1 MQVLKNIFVH
11 SLRKW
16 EMIIPLYFTSLI
28 VFVCVFVFLMCWCPS
43 HVGFSVLSVRIML
56 YPVHA
61 CVLSLSFILLRSMI
75 FILNPNFT
83 SLIF

>member
-28 VFVCVFVFLMCWCPS
+28 VFVCVRVFDVMVS
-43 HVGFSVLSVRIML
+43 
-56 YPVHA
+56 
-61 CVLSLSFILLRSMI
+61 
-75 FILNPNFT
+75 
-83 SLIF
+83 